1 MGLFLALSA
10 TAGSVWGASP
20 ADGIRQALQ
29 TGQLEQASKLLQQ
42 EKQNAPRD
50 LEIRFLDGVV
60 LAQQGQT
67 DKAIEA
73 FRKLVETNPE
83 IVEAH
88 NNLGVLYASKG
99 RLDEAR
105 KALETGMHAHASF
118 AVLHRNLGDV
128 QSQLAKQT
136 YARALQ
142 VDSKSRSAIPQLS
155 LLGSMALPASA
166 EPPRSVAPA
175 VVANAKPA
183 QPPSSA
189 PVAAPSV
196 STPSKPEKPAP
207 TPVPP
212 SPPAPP
218 VVAAPAAAAPAT
230 PAAPAQVARPADE
243 KNETKPAPASKTDR
257 TDTAD
262 AEAVRR
268 AVLAWAKA
276 WGRKDMDNYLDAY
289 ASQFVPA
296 ERMSRSKWESERRL
310 RILSK
315 KSISVEIRQLKVS
328 VDGKNASAQ
337 FQQIYASD
345 NFTGNS
351 QKTLDMVRHGN
362 RWLIVRETVN

>member
-1 MGLFLALSA
+1 MLFTSLPHWRRHGCIGFFLALSVA
-10 TAGSVWGASP
+10 SGCAWSASP
-20 ADGIRQALQ
+20 TDEIRQALQ
-29 TGQLEQASKLLQQ
+29 SGQLDQASKLLQL

-50 LEIRFLDGVV
+50 LEILFLEGVV

-67 DKAIEA
+67 DKAIDV

-83 IVEAH
+83 IVEVH
-88 NNLGVLYASKG
+88 NNLGVLYAAKG

-105 KALETGMHAHASF
+105 KALEMGMHAHASY

-136 YARALQ
+136 YAKALQ

-155 LLGSMALPASA
+155 LLGSMALPTSSEAPRSAPPVVAASA
-166 EPPRSVAPA
+166 RPVQPA
-175 VVANAKPA
+175 
-183 QPPSSA
+183 SSA
-189 PVAAPSV
+189 PVATPSAP
-196 STPSKPEKPAP
+196 TTSKPEKPALA
-207 TPVPP
+207 PP
-212 SPPAPP
+212 QPAPP
-218 VVAAPAAAAPAT
+218 VQAAPVAPV
-230 PAAPAQVARPADE
+230 PAAVAPTA
-243 KNETKPAPASKTDR
+243 KPAPENKLDR

-262 AEAVRR
+262 VQAVRN
-268 AVLAWAKA
+268 AVQTWAKA

-315 KSISVEIRQLKVS
+315 KSISVEVKQLNVS
-328 VDGKNASAQ
+328 VDGKNATAQ

-351 QKTLDMVRHGN
+351 HKTLDMVKQGN